1 MLLLLLSLLLAFDLQ
16 AAPPPD
22 KTLERCRYL
31 SAKIEHYTRL
41 RRAGGNANR
50 MESWRKSR
58 ARYEAEFRDLRCYK
72 YRARLLRK

>member
-1 MLLLLLSLLLAFDLQ
+1 MLPFLLALLLAFDLQ

-41 RRAGGNANR
+41 RRAGGSANR
-50 MESWRKSR
+50 MESWRRSR
-58 ARYEAEFRDLRCYK
+58 ARYEAEYRELRCYK
-72 YRARLLRK
+72 YPARLLRE